1 VKNKSV
7 YILGINFKPELTGI
21 SNYTSEMCQ
30 WLVENQIKCTVIT
43 AYPHYP
49 EWNIFSSHKKNS
61 LLFSKEKDSSGYL
74 TIYRCPILIY
84 GKTNGLSRIITE
96 ISFFLSSALML
107 FYLLFKSKPNFIWTV
122 SPSQISVMNAI
133 VFSKLKNIPIYLHL
147 QDLQFDAAIQLG
159 IIKNHFIKSIVKKL
173 DKIILNN
180 ASSIS
185 TISEKMAEKLKLK
198 TKNEIAIFRNWVNT
212 MDFYPLEN
220 NKKMEVKISHNL
232 PKDSI
237 IIMYSGS
244 LGEKQGIDI
253 MLEVAKHFQ
262 TNKEIIFIISST
274 GPYWEKLK
282 SDAEKEHLSNIV
294 FKKLSPKNQLN
305 EFLNIADIHLVL
317 QKEEATDLV
326 LPSKIL
332 PILSIDGFLIIQST
346 ENSELYSMLHQKM
359 KGSIIEPNNPEKLI
373 ETIQLILQQIEL
385 PNNHNNRNLAKLHFE
400 KDKILQDYFSKKFLI
415 S

>member
-1 VKNKSV
+1 MKNKSV
-7 YILGINFKPELTGI
+7 YVLGINFRPELTGI
-21 SNYTSEMCQ
+21 SNYTTEMCQ

-49 EWNIFSSHKKNS
+49 EWNIFSDYKKKFY
-61 LLFSKEKDSSGYL
+61 LFTKEKDSTGYL

-84 GKTNGLSRIITE
+84 GKTSGLSRIITE

-133 VFSKLKNIPIYLHL
+133 VFSKVKNIPICLHL

-180 ASSIS
+180 VSSIS

-212 MDFYPLEN
+212 MEFYPLEK
-220 NKKMEVKISHNL
+220 NKKQEIKTRHNL
-232 PKDSI
+232 PQNSI

-244 LGEKQGIDI
+244 LGEKQGIEI
-253 MLEVAKHFQ
+253 LIEVAKHFQ
-262 TNKEIIFIISST
+262 INRDIILIISST

-282 SDAEKEHLSNIV
+282 LDAEKEQLTNIV

-346 ENSELYSMLHQKM
+346 KNSELFSMLHQKM
-359 KGSIIEPNNPEKLI
+359 KGYIIEPNNPKKLI
-373 ETIQLILQQIEL
+373 EAIQIILLQIDS
-385 PNNHNNRNLAKLHFE
+385 PNIHNNRNIAKLHFE
-400 KDKILQDYFSKKFLI
+400 KDKILQEYFSKKFLI

>member
-1 VKNKSV
+1 
-7 YILGINFKPELTGI
+7 
-21 SNYTSEMCQ
+21 MCQ

-49 EWNIFSSHKKNS
+49 EWNIFSDYKKKFY
-61 LLFSKEKDSSGYL
+61 LYTKEKDSTGYL

-84 GKTNGLSRIITE
+84 GKTSGLSRIITE
-96 ISFFLSSALML
+96 ISFFLSSALMF

-180 ASSIS
+180 VSSIS

-212 MDFYPLEN
+212 MEFYPLEK
-220 NKKMEVKISHNL
+220 NKKQEIKTRHNL
-232 PKDSI
+232 PQNSI

-244 LGEKQGIDI
+244 LGEKQGIEI
-253 MLEVAKHFQ
+253 MIEVAKHFQ
-262 TNKEIIFIISST
+262 INRDIIFIISST

-282 SDAEKEHLSNIV
+282 LDAEKEQLTNIV
-294 FKKLSPKNQLN
+294 FKKLSPKNQIN

-346 ENSELYSMLHQKM
+346 KNSELYSMLHQKM
-359 KGSIIEPNNPEKLI
+359 KGCIIEPNNPKKLTFR
-373 ETIQLILQQIEL
+373 EQVLEL
-385 PNNHNNRNLAKLHFE
+385 V
-400 KDKILQDYFSKKFLI
+400 I
-415 S
+415 SS

>member
-1 VKNKSV
+1 
-7 YILGINFKPELTGI
+7 
-21 SNYTSEMCQ
+21 
-30 WLVENQIKCTVIT
+30 
-43 AYPHYP
+43 
-49 EWNIFSSHKKNS
+49 
-61 LLFSKEKDSSGYL
+61 
-74 TIYRCPILIY
+74 
-84 GKTNGLSRIITE
+84 
-96 ISFFLSSALML
+96 ML

-133 VFSKLKNIPIYLHL
+133 VFSKVKNIPICLHL

-180 ASSIS
+180 VSSIS

-212 MDFYPLEN
+212 MEFYPLEK
-220 NKKMEVKISHNL
+220 NKKQEIKTRHNL
-232 PKDSI
+232 PQNSI

-244 LGEKQGIDI
+244 LGEKQGIEI
-253 MLEVAKHFQ
+253 LIEVAKHFQ
-262 TNKEIIFIISST
+262 INRDIILIISST

-282 SDAEKEHLSNIV
+282 LDAEKEQLTNIV

-346 ENSELYSMLHQKM
+346 KNSELFSMLHQKM
-359 KGSIIEPNNPEKLI
+359 KGYIIEPNNPKKLI
-373 ETIQLILQQIEL
+373 EAIQIILLQIDS
-385 PNNHNNRNLAKLHFE
+385 PNIHNNRNIAKLHFE
-400 KDKILQDYFSKKFLI
+400 KDKILQEYFSKKFLI